1 MKILQNEFPKT
12 DKLLFLD
19 LEGTQYHHEIIEIG
33 AILVS
38 LDDEKRIDRSI
49 PFKHLKVYCKPH
61 EEVGKV
67 VTDLTGITE
76 DIISEKHRPVVIH
89 RAILGTF
96 DSNLR
101 VVVFGNLDKTMLKYT
116 ASFYS
121 LGDVAFS
128 TSWFLA
134 KRIWDFS
141 TFISRYVVNMENG
154 GKAFSQ
160 LKLMEIFS
168 VLPCGQAHDSYN
180 DAFNLLN
187 LYDKVTKSPEI
198 LADNYLKILLNDS
211 NKLKESNFMFE
222 ILKRIINGETITKN
236 KLMELLIEYF
246 EKIIKKY
253 RK

>member
-1 MKILQNEFPKT
+1 
-12 DKLLFLD
+12 
-19 LEGTQYHHEIIEIG
+19 
-33 AILVS
+33 
-38 LDDEKRIDRSI
+38 
-49 PFKHLKVYCKPH
+49 
-61 EEVGKV
+61 
-67 VTDLTGITE
+67 
-76 DIISEKHRPVVIH
+76 
-89 RAILGTF
+89 
-96 DSNLR
+96 
-101 VVVFGNLDKTMLKYT
+101 
-116 ASFYS
+116 
-121 LGDVAFS
+121 
-128 TSWFLA
+128 
-134 KRIWDFS
+134 
-141 TFISRYVVNMENG
+141 MENG

-246 EKIIKKY
+246 E
-253 RK
+253 

>member
-76 DIISEKHRPVVIH
+76 DIISEKAVDYTT
-89 RAILGTF
+89 ANKMLTKILGTF

-134 KRIWDFS
+134 KRIYFKICCKYGKWWKSFFPVKIDGNLFCSSLWTS
-141 TFISRYVVNMENG
+141 T
-154 GKAFSQ
+154 
-160 LKLMEIFS
+160 
-168 VLPCGQAHDSYN
+168 
-180 DAFNLLN
+180 
-187 LYDKVTKSPEI
+187 
-198 LADNYLKILLNDS
+198 
-211 NKLKESNFMFE
+211 
-222 ILKRIINGETITKN
+222 
-236 KLMELLIEYF
+236 
-246 EKIIKKY
+246 
-253 RK
+253 

>member
-49 PFKHLKVYCKPH
+49 PFKHLKVYYKPH

-76 DIISEKHRPVVIH
+76 DIISEKAVDYTT
-89 RAILGTF
+89 ANKMLTKILGTF

-246 EKIIKKY
+246 E
-253 RK
+253 

>member
-76 DIISEKHRPVVIH
+76 DIISEKAVDYTT
-89 RAILGTF
+89 ANKMLTKILGTF

-116 ASFYS
+116 SSFYS

-246 EKIIKKY
+246 E
-253 RK
+253 

>member
-76 DIISEKHRPVVIH
+76 DIISEKAVDYTT
-89 RAILGTF
+89 ANKMLTKILGTF

-121 LGDVAFS
+121 LGDVA
-128 TSWFLA
+128 
-134 KRIWDFS
+134 FS

-246 EKIIKKY
+246 E
-253 RK
+253 

>member
-1 MKILQNEFPKT
+1 MKILQNEFPKA

-49 PFKHLKVYCKPH
+49 PFKHFKVYCKPH

-76 DIISEKHRPVVIH
+76 DIISEKAVDYTT
-89 RAILGTF
+89 ANKMLTKILGTF

-246 EKIIKKY
+246 E
-253 RK
+253 

>member
-38 LDDEKRIDRSI
+38 LDDEKRIDRFI

-76 DIISEKHRPVVIH
+76 DIISEKAVDYTT
-89 RAILGTF
+89 ANKMLTKILGTF

-246 EKIIKKY
+246 E
-253 RK
+253 

>member
-49 PFKHLKVYCKPH
+49 PFKHLKVYCNPH

-76 DIISEKHRPVVIH
+76 DIISEKAVDYTT
-89 RAILGTF
+89 ANKMLTKILGTF

-246 EKIIKKY
+246 E
-253 RK
+253 

>member
-76 DIISEKHRPVVIH
+76 DIISEKAVDYTT
-89 RAILGTF
+89 ANKMLTKILGTF

-134 KRIWDFS
+134 KKNLGFFYFYFKICCK
-141 TFISRYVVNMENG
+141 Y
-154 GKAFSQ
+154 GKWWKSFFPV
-160 LKLMEIFS
+160 KLRKSFLFFLVDKHMILIMMLSIF
-168 VLPCGQAHDSYN
+168 
-180 DAFNLLN
+180 
-187 LYDKVTKSPEI
+187 
-198 LADNYLKILLNDS
+198 
-211 NKLKESNFMFE
+211 
-222 ILKRIINGETITKN
+222 
-236 KLMELLIEYF
+236 
-246 EKIIKKY
+246 
-253 RK
+253 

>member
-49 PFKHLKVYCKPH
+49 PFKHFKVYCKPH

-76 DIISEKHRPVVIH
+76 DIISEKAVDYTT
-89 RAILGTF
+89 ANKMLTKILGTF

-168 VLPCGQAHDSYN
+168 VFPCGQAHDSYN

-246 EKIIKKY
+246 E
-253 RK
+253 

>member
-49 PFKHLKVYCKPH
+49 HFKHLKVYCKPH

-76 DIISEKHRPVVIH
+76 DIISEKAVDYTT
-89 RAILGTF
+89 ANKMLTKILGTF

-246 EKIIKKY
+246 E
-253 RK
+253 